1 MAKAKTAWGIDIG
14 QCALKA
20 LKLVDYADGSDPQVE
35 AFEIIEHQQ
44 VLSSPDADRDQLIR
58 QSLEE
63 LLARHNLSGSRV
75 ALSVPGQSSFTRF
88 FQPPPVEAKDLPR
101 IIQYEAGQQIPFP
114 IDEVIWRWQAF
125 QEEDTPELEVGI
137 FAMKR
142 LDVAEALGHLDTVG
156 IAADVVQVAP
166 LALYNFMI
174 YDEQVADDGATLLVD
189 IGADTTDLVV
199 SDKGRIWTRTIQIG
213 GDNFTEALSKSF
225 KLSLGKAEALKRT
238 AATSKYA
245 RQVFQ
250 VMRPVFADFV
260 QEIQR
265 SVGYYVSLHREAKF
279 ARLIGLGNGFRLPGL
294 QKFLEQNLSIPVV
307 RIDNYNN
314 LSPAQGVNVP
324 LFNEGILSFPTAYG
338 LAIQLLRPVPV
349 ATDLLPEEI
358 ARRRLWAKKIPWFGA
373 AAALLLAALACP
385 TYRSYID
392 RSSLKDPSLMSQAED
407 IEHEVETNRN
417 RFNEL
422 KQQGMK
428 ELEEIDAYVDL
439 LGYRNAVASVH
450 TFVGRS
456 IHQVT
461 AKDEPNV
468 QQMLADYVQATD
480 FQQRKAIQ
488 QKIQEIPR
496 NQRRVIYVWDIEC
509 RYVPDLST
517 LDPDLRGSGGFLV
530 ILTATTPL
538 IEKKTVDMIGALGRE
553 SRLVA
558 EHPDLSSI
566 MLMKSEKSPQVAPLG
581 VAMASGIEAGG
592 VLLTN
597 DPFLPNEGMLQDMLF
612 KLQWVLTIKDNG
624 LTDIGQG
631 PQSPDA
637 AD

>member
-1 MAKAKTAWGIDIG
+1 MARAKTAWGIDIG

-44 VLSSPDADRDQLIR
+44 VLSNPDADRDQLIR
-58 QSLEE
+58 RSLEE

-142 LDVAEALGHLDTVG
+142 LDVAEALGHLDAVG

-213 GDNFTEALSKSF
+213 GNNFTEALSKSF
-225 KLSLGKAEALKRT
+225 KLSFGKAETLKRT

-265 SVGYYVSLHREAKF
+265 SVGYYISLHREARF

-324 LFNEGILSFPTAYG
+324 LFNEGILSFPTVYG

-373 AAALLLAALACP
+373 AAALLLVTLACP
-385 TYRSYID
+385 TYRSYAD
-392 RSSLKDPSLMSQAED
+392 RKALKDPGRMGQAQAVVDKLRGYHKMFNDLKEKGTK
-407 IEHEVETNRN
+407 EVGESK
-417 RFNEL
+417 L
-422 KQQGMK
+422 H
-428 ELEEIDAYVDL
+428 VDL
-439 LGYRNAVASVH
+439 LGYRNAVASIEA
-450 TFVGRS
+450 FVGRS

-461 AKDEPNV
+461 AKGGPNV

-517 LDPDLRGSGGFLV
+517 LDNDLQGSGGYLV
-530 ILTATTPL
+530 TLTATTPL
-538 IEKKTVDMIGALGRE
+538 IEKKTVDLIDALGRE

-566 MLMKSEKSPQVAPLG
+566 TLVKSQKNPQVAPLG
-581 VAMASGIEAGG
+581 VVMASGIMAGG
-592 VLLTN
+592 VQLTN
-597 DPFLPNEGMLQDMLF
+597 DPFLPDEGMLQDMF
-612 KLQWVLTIKDNG
+612 FQLQWVIAIKDNG

-631 PQSPDA
+631 PQTPGA